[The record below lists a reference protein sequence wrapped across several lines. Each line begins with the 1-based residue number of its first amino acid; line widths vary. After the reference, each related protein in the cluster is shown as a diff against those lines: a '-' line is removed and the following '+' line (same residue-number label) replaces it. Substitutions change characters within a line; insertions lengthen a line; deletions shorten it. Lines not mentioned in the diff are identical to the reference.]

1 MNVPL
6 ADCSVNTLAAQGSM
20 PGLTFPESL
29 ELLTVG
35 ATARTPKIFQR
46 STRQINY
53 RPNMATE
60 HQERASTS
68 KPTHNYNHRM
78 GPRKVL

>member
-20 PGLTFPESL
+20 PGLIFPESL

-35 ATARTPKIFQR
+35 ATARKWVLRKPV
-46 STRQINY
+46 
-53 RPNMATE
+53 
-60 HQERASTS
+60 
-68 KPTHNYNHRM
+68 PTHQR
-78 GPRKVL
+78 GSP